1 MTDSTLNF
9 MVYGQALT
17 IVISGA
23 LMIADVRVGGLGLA
37 MSMLSMIATRDNPLL
52 ALNEHNKWA
61 NFQNMLK
68 DLGVA
73 GMGLLFYM
81 RRQTIRHRYTPPA
94 NQQQVKPSEV

>member
-17 IVISGA
+17 IVLSGA
-23 LMIADVRVGGLGLA
+23 LMIADVRVGGLGLT

-73 GMGLLFYM
+73 GMGVLFYM
-81 RRQTIRHRYTPPA
+81 RRQTIRHRYTPPV
-94 NQQQVKPSEV
+94 Q